1 MDKDV
6 PSVPYIVYE
15 SEAAR
20 HERTVKRLIV
30 ALIVTICLLVASN
43 MAWLWVFNQY
53 DFTSESYTVENSD
66 GNTNYLEAGNDGEI
80 NNNGIEGNSEK
91 ENSD

>member
-1 MDKDV
+1 MEKD
-6 PSVPYIVYE
+6 VPYIVYE

-43 MAWLWVFNQY
+43 MAWLYLFSQY
-53 DFTSESYTVENSD
+53 DISSESYTVDSGDEGIS
-66 GNTNYLEAGNDGEI
+66 NYLEAGNDGEI
-80 NNNGIEGNSEK
+80 NNGESTSEEKGN
-91 ENSD
+91 D

>member
-1 MDKDV
+1 MEKD
-6 PSVPYIVYE
+6 VPYIVYE

-43 MAWLWVFNQY
+43 MAWLHVFSQY
-53 DFTSESYTVENSD
+53 DISSETTQITTDE
-66 GNTNYLEAGNDGEI
+66 GNTNMLEAGMNGEI
-80 NNNGIEGNSEK
+80 TNGDKGSK
-91 ENSD
+91 EVKDND

>member
-1 MDKDV
+1 MEKD
-6 PSVPYIVYE
+6 VPYIVYE

-43 MAWLWVFNQY
+43 MAWLYVFNQY
-53 DFTSESYTVENSD
+53 DFTSTTTEITTDE
-66 GNTNYLEAGNDGEI
+66 GNTNLLEAGNDGEI
-80 NNNGIEGNSEK
+80 NNGNTGSE
-91 ENSD
+91 EVEDSNEAE